1 MTYLD
6 EPVWQHMQKEP
17 SDKLGGIQ
25 RHDLVFITVGVVTP
39 GEEYFPVYNLEDT
52 VIADSYPVGI
62 PAEVLKYSF
71 DTGKWRFAIDYP
83 LLMFELSSK
92 SFEGIRLFEMT
103 NNAGEDEITR
113 FKTVFEVGFRLRTT
127 KSDWVLYRGDS
138 LPVQGSAG

>member
-1 MTYLD
+1 M
-6 EPVWQHMQKEP
+6 
-17 SDKLGGIQ
+17 
-25 RHDLVFITVGVVTP
+25 IT
-39 GEEYFPVYNLEDT
+39 
-52 VIADSYPVGI
+52 DSYSVGI
-62 PAEVLKYSF
+62 SAEVLKYSF
-71 DTGKWRFAIDYP
+71 YAVKRRLAIDDP